1 MLLMGL
7 YGMCRLRVLCEM
19 NLRELKQAGHWPTL
33 LAAFL
38 YFDVSFMVWVVLG
51 PLSLYL
57 SQDLHLS
64 IEEKFTIVA
73 VPILAGALLRVP
85 LGILSDHL
93 GPKRTGVLAQLI
105 VIAGMA
111 HTWIFG
117 LHSKLEVEL
126 LGVILGLAGA
136 SFAVA
141 LPQASRWY
149 PPKFQGIVM
158 GIAGAGNMGVVL
170 DSMFVPWMAE
180 HWGWQSVFGV
190 LLIPLTIV
198 LALYTLLAKDAPGQR
213 APVTLKNYAVVL
225 QDRDTWWFM
234 FFYSITFGGFVGLGN
249 ALPLYFTNWYHT
261 SGITAGLLAA
271 CVVMA
276 GSLARPIGGVIAD
289 RFGGIRTLQILFVFI
304 SLTYCAIAFLPQG
317 PAPVVLEGAKVGG
330 WTTAELPMV
339 AWIAMAIFF
348 LGATALGMGNG
359 SVFQL
364 VPLRFRNEIGVM
376 TGLVGA
382 AGGIGGF
389 FLAKTL
395 GLSKAY
401 TSSFAVG
408 FSIFGALAIVG
419 LLGLAVVKTRWRTT
433 WGAVSGARV

>member
-1 MLLMGL
+1 
-7 YGMCRLRVLCEM
+7 M
-19 NLRELKQAGHWPTL
+19 NWREFSKAGHWPTL

-57 SQDLHLS
+57 SQDLGLT
-64 IEEKFTIVA
+64 IEEKFGVVA
-73 VPILAGALLRVP
+73 IPILAGALLRVP
-85 LGILSDHL
+85 LGMLADHL
-93 GPKRTGVLAQLI
+93 GPKRTGSFAQI
-105 VIAGMA
+105 TVIAGMA
-111 HTWIFG
+111 YAWIFG

-126 LGVILGLAGA
+126 LGVVLGLAGA

-149 PPKFQGIVM
+149 PPRYQGVVL

-190 LLIPLTIV
+190 LLIPLVIV
-198 LALYTLLAKDAPGQR
+198 LAIYLLLAKDAPEQR
-213 APVTLKNYAVVL
+213 APVTLANYATVL
-225 QDRDTWWFM
+225 RDRDTWWFM

-261 SGITAGLLAA
+261 SGIAAGLMAA
-271 CVVMA
+271 LVVMA
-276 GSLARPIGGVIAD
+276 GSMARPMGGMLAD
-289 RFGGIRTLQILFVFI
+289 RFGGIRTLQLLFAVVAVAY
-304 SLTYCAIAFLPQG
+304 LTVAMLPQG
-317 PAPVVLEGAKVGG
+317 PAPVAVGNAKVAG
-330 WTTAELPMV
+330 WALTELPGI
-339 AWIAMAIFF
+339 AWIAVLVFF
-348 LGATALGMGNG
+348 LGATALGAGNG

-389 FLAKTL
+389 FLAKAL
-395 GLSKAY
+395 GISKGMTGGFMSGFLVFACLA
-401 TSSFAVG
+401 AVG
-408 FSIFGALAIVG
+408 LVG
-419 LLGLAVVKTRWRTT
+419 LMAVKTRWRTT
-433 WGAVSGARV
+433 WGAASGAQV